1 MARLS
6 TNADLRAY
14 ATAHNVLLRDIA
26 EELGMA
32 PSTFSVQYMRVEQT
46 AEVKRQLKTVIKK
59 IAEARRE
66 MEA

>member
-14 ATAHNVLLRDIA
+14 ATAHRVLLRDIA
-26 EELGMA
+26 EALGMT

>member
-32 PSTFSVQYMRVEQT
+32 PSTFSVQYMRVEQS
-46 AEVKRQLKTVIKK
+46 AEVKRKLKTIIKK
-59 IAEARRE
+59 IAEARLE
-66 MEA
+66 KEA

>member
-14 ATAHNVLLRDIA
+14 ATAHKVLLRDIA
-26 EELGMA
+26 EELGMT

-46 AEVKRQLKTVIKK
+46 AEVKRQLKTVIRK
-59 IAEARRE
+59 IAEARCE